1 MATIASST
9 PPASTRPRTEIP
21 RRFHR
26 RPWHK
31 IAVMPS
37 GTLTRIAIR
46 SLDLLSKAV
55 LPAPSAPAS
64 AQTGRRGEEEAY
76 FHLRQLGYVMVAR
89 NWRSARRR
97 GELDL
102 VGWDGDVLCF
112 IEVKTRT
119 THAVAP
125 AEAAV
130 DGEKQD
136 ELRGMARDYLRRL
149 KQLPATRF
157 DVLSIYFE
165 KDRPPA
171 DITLFKNAFAIA

>member
-1 MATIASST
+1 
-9 PPASTRPRTEIP
+9 
-21 RRFHR
+21 
-26 RPWHK
+26 
-31 IAVMPS
+31 
-37 GTLTRIAIR
+37 
-46 SLDLLSKAV
+46 LSKAV
-55 LPAPSAPAS
+55 LPAPSTAAHS
-64 AQTGRRGEEEAY
+64 QTGKRGEEEAY

-89 NWRSARRR
+89 NWRSPRRR
-97 GELDL
+97 GEIDL
-102 VGWDGDVLCF
+102 VAWQDDVLCF

-157 DVLSIYFE
+157 DVVSIYFE
-165 KDRPPA
+165 KDRPSA
-171 DITLFKNAFAIA
+171 DITLFKNAFAMS